1 MSGFCLECG
10 NDLCI
15 CSELEEEAKKQPD
28 VVFICQRKEIEKLQ
42 EQNKILRE
50 ALEFVVKQS
59 GSSTNYNK
67 VAREALIK
75 TGTLSDKE
83 IFDLAGKIYGL
94 IKTPDLP
101 LEGVPFGDPIKD
113 EE

>member
-1 MSGFCLECG
+1 MSGYCLECG

-50 ALEFVVKQS
+50 ALEFYALVRNWKYPTQS
-59 GSSTNYNK
+59 DLDRSEFSIDDEEFIMGEGHVYGK
-67 VAREALIK
+67 LAREALAK
-75 TGTLSDKE
+75 VKE
-83 IFDLAGKIYGL
+83 
-94 IKTPDLP
+94 
-101 LEGVPFGDPIKD
+101 
-113 EE
+113 

>member
-1 MSGFCLECG
+1 MSGYCLECG

-50 ALEFVVKQS
+50 ALELIS
-59 GSSTNYNK
+59 ETDISSSAPDLLWLNRWRNNTK
-67 VAREALIK
+67 ERAREVLTK
-75 TGTLSDKE
+75 VKE
-83 IFDLAGKIYGL
+83 
-94 IKTPDLP
+94 
-101 LEGVPFGDPIKD
+101 
-113 EE
+113 